1 MLIGTNNFVYECSA
15 EVTVMGIIRAVEEI
29 LVQKPASTVV
39 INQILPRSKPYNMDG
54 YVYVLPE
61 DAEYQP
67 ILQYYVDT
75 VNREL
80 QAYAE
85 ARDGVIFFSTD
96 VFWIDPAAEGTS
108 KQIDI
113 SIMPDA
119 LHPYATG
126 YDLWAQEIVS
136 TLDGIVG

>member
-61 DAEYQP
+61 DAEY
-67 ILQYYVDT
+67 
-75 VNREL
+75 
-80 QAYAE
+80 
-85 ARDGVIFFSTD
+85 
-96 VFWIDPAAEGTS
+96 
-108 KQIDI
+108 
-113 SIMPDA
+113 
-119 LHPYATG
+119 
-126 YDLWAQEIVS
+126 
-136 TLDGIVG
+136 